1 MPGYESHRRR
11 DEPGVNS
18 ERQAWR
24 EVAGVGRLL
33 ATPELHTKQELRNMA
48 AQLTQLAREMTA
60 QLDRGVHANPR
71 GRKNPAL
78 ALIVPNPPRA
88 SDWSDRV
95 YAIQYKHK
103 QDGDDYEH
111 EFERGVCLRANT
123 DGSVTLYRRDG
134 RPVWEEFPG

>member
-1 MPGYESHRRR
+1 MRNALEPIATKRR
-11 DEPGVNS
+11 DGSWEISAVI
-18 ERQAWR
+18 
-24 EVAGVGRLL
+24 AGVLERRVYY
-33 ATPELHTKQELRNMA
+33 EYTKREAIQNFREDVKP
-48 AQLTQLAREMTA
+48 ARK
-60 QLDRGVHANPR
+60 
-71 GRKNPAL
+71 KNPAL
-78 ALIVPNPPRA
+78 ALIVPNPPHS

-111 EFERGVCLRANT
+111 EFQRGVCLRANT